1 MPTQSEAEKVTHGSF
16 ERLHHKFVSAKCQIH
31 SAKPNNGLPLVAN
44 DITVTNVSNKWN
56 PRGWESLSS
65 SRSSTLPQRG
75 ISALSAW
82 PNKNVKLF
90 PYLVLKV
97 GVLEF

>member
-44 DITVTNVSNKWN
+44 DITVTNVSNK
-56 PRGWESLSS
+56 
-65 SRSSTLPQRG
+65 
-75 ISALSAW
+75 
-82 PNKNVKLF
+82 
-90 PYLVLKV
+90 
-97 GVLEF
+97 